1 MLFSFLYTWSI
12 PLSRRTRVQ
21 TVISKNVLS
30 NGPQTPIPD
39 TSRREFSASFP
50 SLIKWHELVQFWR
63 PSTSSP
69 RPTYYPISTQSS
81 SAHVEERDQELWGG
95 VKLWGTLREPR
106 VRLSLIRFT
115 KCFRLSFR
123 LVHSRLHE
131 SGWTCGVSE
140 VWACFSVECWSKH
153 DRPILHFSDS
163 KTTFARLIRQ
173 N

>member
-12 PLSRRTRVQ
+12 PLSWRIRVQ

-50 SLIKWHELVQFWR
+50 SLIKLLSSGMSWFNSDVLRR
-63 PSTSSP
+63 PLHVLRTTLSPYLDPDLFCACRGERSRALGLSS
-69 RPTYYPISTQSS
+69 
-81 SAHVEERDQELWGG
+81 G
-95 VKLWGTLREPR
+95 EPR
-106 VRLSLIRFT
+106 ARLSVIRFS

-163 KTTFARLIRQ
+163 KTTFARLIRH
-173 N
+173 